1 MAVTRHAR
9 LFTEADLLRLAGPA
23 RFARGRLLIGMVEDD
38 YEDEY
43 SLCATVTDLRPLLVM
58 VHHRVG
64 RLGSECDCQPG
75 VPNSFCEH
83 AVALGLWYL
92 DDGIAPGD

>member
-1 MAVTRHAR
+1 M
-9 LFTEADLLRLAGPA
+9 
-23 RFARGRLLIGMVEDD
+23 IEDD

-43 SLCATVTDLRPLLVM
+43 SLCATVTDLRPHLVM

-64 RLGSECDCQPG
+64 RLGSECDCHDG
-75 VPNSFCEH
+75 VPDSFCEH

-92 DDGIAPGD
+92 DEGDAPGD